1 MYSGGPC
8 YLHSRLT
15 SSDVFTWEMCNATLW
30 FTEEDNLCFRQ
41 GEAATARGVGFPS
54 LLFTE
59 RGRFLLR
66 SARLQ
71 SPCYMS
77 SDRIC
82 WQPNGQLAYTLG
94 LSLPLSQFPS
104 SLSLGFVPGSLTLY
118 LIPPVYIPS
127 FTLHLLFPPSCFL
140 SFAISPSVRG
150 LMWDC
155 KWRSLTS
162 ISG

>member
-15 SSDVFTWEMCNATLW
+15 SSDVFTWEMCNATPW

-59 RGRFLLR
+59 HGIFLPR

-71 SPCYMS
+71 SPLLYVL
-77 SDRIC
+77 
-82 WQPNGQLAYTLG
+82 GQNLLAAKRPARVHTRAFSTSFSVSLF
-94 LSLPLSQFPS
+94 SLPGLCSCLRYTVSDSTCLYPCFH
-104 SLSLGFVPGSLTLY
+104 LT
-118 LIPPVYIPS
+118 PP
-127 FTLHLLFPPSCFL
+127 FPPSCSL

-155 KWRSLTS
+155 KWSSLTS